1 MHTHRPRSGVRRDA
15 TSRSSAIF
23 SSKLIGS
30 LAGVLSLALASG
42 CDHQARR
49 DPAPTAQVQGQAQ
62 AAAAEAEPPAVLLG
76 EAELTCNIDTKKNG
90 LQKLVLHSGGGLEFD
105 AVVSPI
111 VDGIVR
117 VKGPAEGG
125 DYQFTSHLAQPAQGK
140 LSGVGDVTLE
150 SMDTKV
156 AVEVKRYQQAG
167 GPGTPFTFTAADME
181 SRGIYVEFIGKV
193 RAQNGDRY
201 AFRINLGA
209 AKDGSGKVTPTTP
222 DYNTN
227 MMAKS
232 VVIRAPVATTV
243 SSVTKLQR
251 IPAAA
256 Q

>member
-1 MHTHRPRSGVRRDA
+1 MHMHRPLSGVGRDA
-15 TSRSSAIF
+15 APPRAALF
-23 SSKLIGS
+23 SLGASGA
-30 LAGVLSLALASG
+30 LAAVLGVTLALAPG
-42 CDHQARR
+42 CAPQARR
-49 DPAPTAQVQGQAQ
+49 DPAPTPQAQ
-62 AAAAEAEPPAVLLG
+62 AAADAELPAVLLG

-90 LQKLVLHSGGGLEFD
+90 LQKLVMHSGGGLEFD

-111 VDGIVR
+111 VDGIVH

-140 LSGVGDVTLE
+140 LSGVGVVTIE

-156 AVEVKRYQQAG
+156 AVEVKRYQQPG
-167 GPGTPFTFTAADME
+167 GPGTPFTFTAADMQ
-181 SRGIYVEFIGKV
+181 SRGIYVEFVGKA
-193 RAQNGDRY
+193 RAQNGDRF

-209 AKDGSGKVTPTTP
+209 AQDGSGKVTPATP

-232 VVIRAPVATTV
+232 VIVRAPVATTV

-251 IPAAA
+251 IPVSAP
-256 Q
+256 